1 MYVYLFLRIKNQIA
15 FINWEIIS
23 LKENLVRKFEKSV
36 LSPARHAI
44 AGQDW
49 LCLSHQFGV
58 SYTSQDNWVGSFE
71 VTGNVES
78 FLIPMWEPV

>member
-44 AGQDW
+44 AGQD
-49 LCLSHQFGV
+49 
-58 SYTSQDNWVGSFE
+58 
-71 VTGNVES
+71 
-78 FLIPMWEPV
+78 